1 MIRISAL
8 GKLNTV
14 QEFHSIGICGFLEP
28 FQCSIDVLRLALTVF
43 LDSRPGFIQCVPLL
57 GYWPIK
63 FVLLIVFLFFGTE
76 SALPIEHDG
85 LITFVSVLERN

>member
-14 QEFHSIGICGFLEP
+14 QEFHSMGICGFLEP

-63 FVLLIVFLFFGTE
+63 IVLFTAFLF
-76 SALPIEHDG
+76 SARSQHCPLNM
-85 LITFVSVLERN
+85 TV